1 MKKLKQTVCFFL
13 CALLSLPAVSGLG
26 ADYDGHW
33 AEKAIAALAEQ
44 GIVSG
49 DETGNF
55 NPDKQITR
63 AETVKLVNKVF
74 RLEQKSESGFPDV
87 SESDW
92 YYEEFLIAKG
102 AGYLQGD
109 SLGNANPEQNI
120 TRQEVC
126 VMLAKAAGMSSEGE
140 QKAFTDAEAIAPWA
154 ADAVNALVKAGML
167 NGYEDGSFRPEA
179 PITRAE
185 AASVLYRIGHKE
197 DGKPSVTDTP
207 PVVLPA
213 NPIVIPSKP
222 SGGGGS
228 GGGGGS
234 SSQTVT
240 QLPSP
245 VVILLD
251 QEMNFSW
258 QKVNRASSY
267 TVKLSY
273 EGEEAVQR
281 GITGTECDLSELA
294 AQLLDGVY
302 VEKAVLQASVMAVS
316 GNSKY
321 SDSAYSPAAKME
333 KIILD
338 KDKQIDLN
346 LEAAFSVSEE
356 TGEAYQLTFHPDV
369 VSLVITNTAGE
380 SKQFN
385 GVTSPFDMT
394 PEISADGGIVSDNY
408 TVVAVSARGMQ
419 QIKVN
424 TSFGGGEGTEESPYI
439 VSSLRHFQNVA
450 LFPAANYLQKGNID
464 TGENFKNMYQTSD
477 KAVKFSGT
485 YRGDESKPEIR
496 LNISDGEA
504 YASAFGYLDKATV
517 ESIRITGSIRAEK
530 AEASYLGGVA
540 GFSINSNIT
549 NVENAADIT
558 ASGLTG
564 DAYIGGISG
573 YLHGGAQAV
582 TGCVNSG
589 SIVANTGMVG
599 GITGYNKPSDYR
611 IVDCENTGLIRV
623 TNEGNNAAEAPIG
636 GIAGLSY
643 GPIENCVN
651 SGEVENQFC
660 STNNAAIRLMTGGIA
675 GKNLGAITGCS
686 NTADGKVKSILVSGS
701 PNDGLAGQTGGIAG
715 HGYKGLSVISGCRN
729 YGYLEG
735 VPNNTKWWTGGIVGI
750 NYHRVETSANLSGN
764 LKLHQFGGIA
774 GRDSNGTIEKCYN
787 AGNITTPTGYAGAMT
802 AYTDAATVINDCFNC
817 GNITAKYGAGM
828 IGNIRAAM
836 KVNNYYSCT
845 TSTCTNS
852 LATDGSVSNVTA
864 TNLVYVRVGS
874 GTLRVPI
881 GEEVTR
887 EELPERFKDVTG
899 WITLPESEDNH
910 YLLPQ
915 LTDNPFDG
923 SLS

>member
-1 MKKLKQTVCFFL
+1 MKKLKQTICFFL
-13 CALLSLPAVSGLG
+13 CTLLGLPAVSGLC

-33 AEKAIAALAEQ
+33 AEKDITALVEQ

-49 DETGNF
+49 DENGDF
-55 NPDKQITR
+55 NPDKHIIR
-63 AETVKLVNKVF
+63 AETVKLINKVF
-74 RLEQKSESGFPDV
+74 RLEQKAESGFPDV
-87 SESDW
+87 SESSW

-126 VMLAKAAGMSSEGE
+126 VMLAKAAGMDSEGE
-140 QKAFTDAEAIAPWA
+140 QKAFTDAEGIAPWA

-179 PITRAE
+179 FITRAE

-197 DGKPSVTDTP
+197 DEKPSVTDTP

-213 NPIVIPSKP
+213 NPIVIPSSP
-222 SGGGGS
+222 SGGGS
-228 GGGGGS
+228 GGGSGS

-245 VVILLD
+245 VVVLLD
-251 QEMNFSW
+251 KEMNFSW

-281 GITGTECDLSELA
+281 GIIGTECDLSELA

-316 GNSKY
+316 GSSKY
-321 SDSAYSPAAKME
+321 SDSAYSPAAKIE
-333 KIILD
+333 KKILD
-338 KDKQIDLN
+338 TDTEIDLN

-356 TGEAYQLTFHPDV
+356 RGETYQLTFHPDV

-394 PEISADGGIVSDNY
+394 PEISADGVIVSDNY
-408 TVVAVSARGMQ
+408 TVVAVSARGVQ

-424 TSFGGGEGTEESPYI
+424 TSFGGGEGTEEAPYI

-450 LFPAANYLQKGNID
+450 LFPAANYLQKGSID
-464 TGENFKNMYQTSD
+464 TGENFKNMYQISG
-477 KAVKFSGT
+477 VKFSGT

-504 YASAFGYLDKATV
+504 YASAFGYLDKAVV
-517 ESIRITGSIRAEK
+517 ESIRITGSIQTEN

-558 ASGLTG
+558 ASGLAG

-573 YLHGGAQAV
+573 YLHGVDQAV
-582 TGCVNSG
+582 TGCINSG

-599 GITGYNKPSDYR
+599 GITGYNKPVGYR
-611 IVDCENTGLIRV
+611 IEDCTNIGLVQV
-623 TNEGNNAAEAPIG
+623 TNQGNNAVEAPVG

-643 GPIENCVN
+643 GLIENCVN
-651 SGEVENQFC
+651 SGEVEGQFC
-660 STNNAAIRLMTGGIA
+660 ETTSTALVMMTGGIV
-675 GKNLGAITGCS
+675 GKNLGQIIGCI
-686 NTADGKVKSILVSGS
+686 NEADGKVKSLLISGAPDS
-701 PNDGLAGQTGGIAG
+701 KNGAAGQTGGIAG
-715 HGYKGLSVISGCRN
+715 HGYKGMSVISGCRN
-729 YGYLEG
+729 YGYLEDAQD
-735 VPNNTKWWTGGIVGI
+735 TKWWTGGIVGY
-750 NYHRVETSANLSGN
+750 NQNKVETSANLSGN
-764 LKLHQFGGIA
+764 LKVRQFGGIV
-774 GRDSNGTIEKCYN
+774 GRNFNGTIERSYN
-787 AGNITTPTGYAGAMT
+787 AADITSPAGYTGGMIARSDG
-802 AYTDAATVINDCFNC
+802 ATVIKDCFNS
-817 GNITAKYGAGM
+817 GDITVKYGAGM
-828 IGNIRAAM
+828 IGYISAAIT
-836 KVNNYYSCT
+836 VNNFYSCP
-845 TSTCTNS
+845 SSSCPNA
-852 LATDGSVSNVTA
+852 LAVAGTASNV
-864 TNLVYVRVGS
+864 NGQNIVYVSVGTVNNKT
-874 GTLRVPI
+874 GI
-881 GEEVTR
+881 GEELSK
-887 EELPERFKDVTG
+887 EELTERFGELTG
-899 WITLPESEDNH
+899 WNVVPESEDNL

-915 LTDNPFDG
+915 LIDNPFSG